1 MLESRGAAG
10 ESSDTTARSLL
21 QSGAM
26 AKSLILYPVA
36 ALLGIGNTLLLLIT
50 NGDCTEESET
60 TSFASEQIALTV
72 HQYGSLSCATG

>member
-1 MLESRGAAG
+1 
-10 ESSDTTARSLL
+10 
-21 QSGAM
+21 M

-36 ALLGIGNTLLLLIT
+36 ALLGIGNTPLLLIT